1 MESALIKTT
10 LHNSI
15 AEGLY
20 KEIVNRTSRYYYFL
34 GKTISW
40 TDDATPPFATDDIAY
55 EMDTRRDIITTKQIV
70 PSDVSFVV
78 NRINWT
84 SGNVYDMYDD
94 KYSDRVIGVNLQSSS
109 SGHSSGTPPTIT
121 FGDCNCTGGTAWV
134 ASASVN
140 MGDIIFVGTR
150 YYTYTALSAGTLG
163 SVAPTHTTGTVNNLT
178 AVTIWT
184 ASASVIANQIVF
196 ISNRYYK
203 VISIGTLGV
212 TVPIHTSGTDVSGT
226 ATLLYLGTLP
236 NVATANAIVVLEQI
250 TSIVMDNLGYGY
262 TTAPTVRFSGSNG
275 TSPIVT
281 SIIGKAASGAQKLED
296 SLYYVLTDD
305 SYVYKCLDN
314 NHRPDL
320 PLNPNTP
327 STVKPYGTDPINAI
341 RTADGY
347 VWKFMYAVPPALKN
361 KFLTTTQMPVLN
373 SLKSAFYSDGEV
385 LQVNVTNSGAG
396 YTYASATIEGD
407 GYAPKD
413 PVYIMKD
420 VTVLNGGS
428 GYTTPVVTVSP
439 PFVDIT
445 AWVSGAGGII
455 NQKVSYG
462 NNIYRVAIA
471 GTFGSSP
478 PVHVDGFANNG
489 SAALEFIGETPTA
502 TATTVGGV
510 IKFINLIGRVR
521 AARVIVGGSGY
532 TKAPDVI
539 ISAGGGAN
547 ARGSA
552 RLLNG
557 AVIAIDISNEGVGYT
572 SDPEIQ
578 IGTAWQEGGVVVST
592 TDQIFYGKYLYTVTS
607 GGTLNPVSPPTH
619 TSGSAVSGTATLA
632 YAGIAANAEIILRY
646 GRGYSSTPTITVTG
660 GVSNASVQAA
670 TVKSNATIIPI
681 VSNGQIVDVQ
691 IVDPGIGYTNAL
703 ITMYGDGSQAATLT
717 ADFSYG
723 NLETLQSNVE
733 LLTIDGAIRAIPV
746 ISGGF
751 NYTGVTSVT
760 ITGDGT
766 GATVKPEDVTIVNN
780 KITKIKVTTAGSGYR
795 WANITIVGSGVGAT
809 ARAIISPVGG
819 HGKNAIN
826 ELFARTLVFY
836 NTIAGEKNQ
845 GFDVSNDYRQL
856 GIIKNPKQYS
866 SINNY
871 IQSIG
876 SSCWVIGGVINTL
889 TFLKDTDLVD
899 TNGKRYRVVNTT
911 STSALLQS
919 LDNAVPAVD
928 TIFYKAT
935 NNLQFFTATAVTPPT
950 FDKYSGDM
958 LYIDNRAAFQPAKDE
973 TISLRTVIKF

>member
-70 PSDVSFVV
+70 PSDVSFVI

-94 KYSDRVIGVNLQSSS
+94 RYSDRVLGVNLQSTS
-109 SGHSSGTPPTIT
+109 SGHSDASPPTIT
-121 FGDCNCTGGTAWV
+121 FGDCNCAGGTAWV

-140 MGDIIFVGTR
+140 MGDILFVGTR

-163 SVAPTHTTGTVNNLT
+163 TVAPTHTTGTVNNLT
-178 AVTIWT
+178 AVTLWT

-196 ISNRYYK
+196 VSNRYYK

-212 TVPIHTSGTDVSGT
+212 TVPTHTSGVTSN
-226 ATLLYLGTLP
+226 LLFLGILP
-236 NVATANAIVVLEQI
+236 NVATANAIVSSGQI
-250 TSIVMDNLGYGY
+250 ISIVMDNLGYGY
-262 TTAPTVRFSGSNG
+262 TAPPTVRFSGSNG
-275 TSPIVT
+275 TSPTVT

-314 NHRPDL
+314 N
-320 PLNPNTP
+320 NNAV
-327 STVKPYGTDPINAI
+327 STIKPYGTDPINAV

-347 VWKFMYAVPPALKN
+347 VWKFLYVIPPALKN

-407 GYAPKD
+407 GYSPID
-413 PVYIMKD
+413 PVYIQKE
-420 VTVLNGGS
+420 VTVLNGGT
-428 GYTTPVVTVSP
+428 GYTTPVVTVSA
-439 PFVDIT
+439 PFINIT
-445 AWVSGAGGII
+445 AWVSAATGTI
-455 NQKVSYG
+455 NQKISYG
-462 NNIYRVAIA
+462 NNVYRVAIA

-489 SAALEFIGETPTA
+489 SAALEFIGETATA
-502 TATTVGGV
+502 TATAVGGV
-510 IKFINLIGRVR
+510 IKSINLIGRVR
-521 AARVIVGGSGY
+521 TARVLVGGSGY
-532 TKAPDVI
+532 TKAPEVI

-552 RLLNG
+552 RLHNG
-557 AVIAIDISNEGVGYT
+557 AVIAIDISSEGVGYT

-578 IGTAWQEGGVVVST
+578 IGTAWQEGGVVVTT

-607 GGTLNPVSPPTH
+607 GGTLNPITPPTH
-619 TSGSAVSGTATLA
+619 TSGSAVNGTATLA

-646 GRGYSSTPTITVTG
+646 GRGYSSTPTVTVTG
-660 GVSNASVQAA
+660 GSNASLQAS

-746 ISGGF
+746 VSQGFSYSGI
-751 NYTGVTSVT
+751 TSVT
-760 ITGDGT
+760 ITGDGI
-766 GATVKPEDVTIVNN
+766 GATVIPTDVTLVNG
-780 KITKIKVTTAGSGYR
+780 KVTKIKVTTPGSGYR
-795 WANITIVGSGVGAT
+795 WANITIVGNGVGAT

-876 SSCWVIGGVINTL
+876 SSCWVIGSTINTL
-889 TFLKDTDLVD
+889 TFTKDTDLVD
-899 TNGKRYRVVNTT
+899 VNGKRYRIVNTT

-919 LDNAVPAVD
+919 LDNAVPAIN